1 MRQPIMLFSVLFLV
15 LLEAPCFG
23 ETYKWVDEKGVIHF
37 TDDLSK
43 IPERY
48 QPDAEARKTPPE
60 TPTSKSSTD
69 KPAAA
74 VLKSATAQEFEVNLV
89 RRHEIW
95 LAEVVLNE
103 KVRRHFIVD
112 TGASFTLINR
122 QTADELG
129 IVVDEN
135 TPVIPGTTVSGT
147 IFTPLVTLRSI
158 RVGDALLE
166 NVEAVIHTL
175 PGNQEGLLGNSFLNK
190 YRMAIDTLQ
199 GKMVLQS
206 MQGSPSP
213 DRPGGYGR
221 DYWVGQFRFYH
232 QILVGLKRQ
241 KEKYETQ
248 GGAAE
253 ITRITKAIQF
263 FENQLGELERKASL
277 AGVPRHWRE

>member
-1 MRQPIMLFSVLFLV
+1 MRQALLMFSVLFFV

-23 ETYKWVDEKGVIHF
+23 EMYKWVDEKGVIHF

-48 QPDAEARKTPPE
+48 QPDAEARKTPQEIP
-60 TPTSKSSTD
+60 TPKSSTD
-69 KPAAA
+69 KPAAT
-74 VLKSATAQEFEVNLV
+74 VSKSVTAQEFQVNLI
-89 RRHEIW
+89 RRHELW
-95 LAEVVLNE
+95 LTEVVLNE
-103 KVRRHFIVD
+103 RVRRYLVVD

-129 IVVDEN
+129 FVIDDN

-166 NVEAVIHTL
+166 NVEAVIHTM

-190 YRMAIDTLQ
+190 YRVAIDTGQ
-199 GKMVLQS
+199 GRMVLHS

-232 QILVGLKRQ
+232 QILVGLKKQ

-248 GGAAE
+248 GGTAE
-253 ITRITKAIQF
+253 ITRVTQSIQF

-277 AGVPRHWRE
+277 VGVPRHWRE

>member
-1 MRQPIMLFSVLFLV
+1 MRQQTLIFAILFIL
-15 LLEAPCFG
+15 LLEIPCFG
-23 ETYKWVDEKGVIHF
+23 EMYKWVDEKGTIHF
-37 TDDLSK
+37 TDDPSK
-43 IPERY
+43 IPEKY
-48 QPDAEARKTPPE
+48 QPDAEARKTPRG
-60 TPTSKSSTD
+60 TPPPKSSAD
-69 KPAAA
+69 KPA
-74 VLKSATAQEFEVNLV
+74 VTVSTPATEQEFEVNLI
-89 RRHEIW
+89 RRHELW
-95 LAEVVLNE
+95 LTEVVLHE
-103 KVRRHFIVD
+103 RVRRHFIVD

-129 IVVDEN
+129 IVINEN

-147 IFTPLVTLRSI
+147 ILTPLITLRSI
-158 RVGDALLE
+158 RVGEALLE
-166 NVEAVIHTL
+166 NVEAVIHTM

-190 YRMAIDTLQ
+190 YRVSIDTLQ
-199 GKMVLQS
+199 GKMVLHS

-221 DYWVGQFRFYH
+221 DYWMGQFRFYH

-253 ITRITKAIQF
+253 IPRVTKSIQF